1 MPIIKQL
8 DPITIT
14 KIAAG
19 EVIDR
24 PSSIVKEL
32 IENAI
37 DASASKIRI
46 DIEDGGKQRIRITD
60 NGIGM
65 SKEDLPLA
73 PMRHTTSKINALED
87 LYDTHTFGFRGEALA
102 SICHVSQLTIVSHHE
117 GDDAYMV
124 TANEDKIS
132 DILPTTH
139 PIGTTIDVKDLF
151 FNVPVR
157 RKFLRSSSTERSYIT
172 EIVIQFIL
180 SNPSIDFI
188 FTSDRKEVLN
198 SSGIYS
204 QHDLLILLFGKSLR
218 GNLVEIN
225 QTVGPVTFS
234 GFVSSP
240 VLTFS
245 NRSKQIVSVNGRLVK
260 SAVIQKSLTQSFKDL
275 IPNRRFPLVLLHIGV
290 SNQTLD
296 VNIHPQKS
304 DIKFVNPGFLYDAL
318 PKAISLSFQST
329 PPDISSLQNIDTPK
343 EIVSDHAFSEKSFS
357 GNLNQKVVPISPA
370 YSSAASSFLSPTSH
384 DSPVSAQPS
393 LDFLYSTKKKSHSHT
408 YFQLFNTYIVIPTD
422 AGMYILDQHAVH
434 ERILYEKIKDTYAK
448 QSSRQVLLISEVIEV
463 SPDLFQIFEE
473 KCDYFHSLNF
483 LVESFGAN
491 KIIIRELPVPFS
503 EVNAKELVLDILYQ
517 LQSFPNSHRDITLDQ
532 KESLQLRACKAAIK
546 AGKKLFPEE
555 INALVDDLISCPS
568 NYTCP
573 HGRPLS
579 LFFDKNKLE
588 RLFLRS

>member
-384 DSPVSAQPS
+384 DSPVSEQPS
-393 LDFLYSTKKKSHSHT
+393 LDFLYSTEKKSHSHT